1 MQFKWT
7 DIDLDSKS
15 HALAGRK
22 TAYKIQ
28 QVEKELAWEEE
39 KYQLGLMKLQ
49 NKFHDSLESDTVV
62 VHAIQSDHKI
72 PSYKVVKPSKYSKS
86 KWASQSER
94 RTSNLERTEKEEAG
108 RKDSKKDTGR
118 KKKNQL

>member
-1 MQFKWT
+1 
-7 DIDLDSKS
+7 
-15 HALAGRK
+15 
-22 TAYKIQ
+22 
-28 QVEKELAWEEE
+28 
-39 KYQLGLMKLQ
+39 MKLE

-86 KWASQSER
+86 KWASQSGR

-108 RKDSKKDTGR
+108 RKDSKKDIGR
-118 KKKNQL
+118 KKKSQL